1 MKCNTAKCI
10 KIAAIVLAGTF
21 FMNTYVE
28 ASTRCQG
35 NLILE
40 QEDEAGKVAFYEDDT
55 KYLENEI
62 KRLQS
67 QLGKLK
73 GGKNDKK

>member
-1 MKCNTAKCI
+1 MKRNTAKCI
-10 KIAAIVLAGTF
+10 KIAAIVLTGTF

-67 QLGKLK
+67 QLG
-73 GGKNDKK
+73 N